1 MRGLVLGA
9 IVLASAL
16 MGVGCSSGEAPMSA
30 ADAANFNGKKDG
42 GPPSEAK
49 KKAMADFQANFQRL
63 HPSNGA
69 PGAPPPGK

>member
-1 MRGLVLGA
+1 MLGVV
-9 IVLASAL
+9 VLASAL
-16 MGVGCSSGEAPMSA
+16 MSAGCSSGESPMSA
-30 ADAANFNGKKDG
+30 TDAANFSGKKDV

-69 PGAPPPGK
+69 PGAPPAGK